1 MHKNKVLKLFVVL
14 ILLAVSIFFI
24 AGTFSRYTKTGEG
37 NATINVANWAVTI
50 KNGDTTLNTTSQ
62 DINFVVA
69 DNDYVVSGKM
79 APATTATADIDV
91 YLAGTEVAVDLIANL
106 GTASNLPDGAALSM
120 AVDGTTYTAGSA
132 ATIAL
137 PSGQAFDSTNGK
149 KTVRLTLTWENSEDR
164 NATDTAAGEAG
175 SIVTVPITVTAQQ
188 HID

>member
-1 MHKNKVLKLFVVL
+1 MHKNKVLKLFAVL

-37 NATINVANWAVTI
+37 NAKIDVASWAVAI
-50 KNGDTTLNTTSQ
+50 KNGDTTLNTTTQ

-69 DNDYVVSGKM
+69 DNDYVVSNRI

-106 GTASNLPDGAALSM
+106 GIASNLPTGATLSM
-120 AVDGTTYTAGSA
+120 TVDGTSYTAGSA

-137 PSGQAFDSTNGK
+137 PSGQAFNATNGK
-149 KTVRLTLTWENSEDR
+149 KTVRLTLTWENSDER
-164 NATDTAAGEAG
+164 NTTDTAAGEAG
-175 SIVTVPITVTAQQ
+175 STVTVPITVTAQQ